1 MVPLAVYWATWVK
14 LLIVVSELLFVE
26 SSVLSVDYLARRY
39 IMNRLYKVDDI
50 DRNLSVARFR
60 PLDVLVGGM
69 GLVSPLLLT
78 HWLRKKLQKLEEHV
92 S

>member
-1 MVPLAVYWATWVK
+1 
-14 LLIVVSELLFVE
+14 
-26 SSVLSVDYLARRY
+26 
-39 IMNRLYKVDDI
+39 MNRLYKVDDI

-78 HWLRKKLQKLEEHV
+78 HCLRKKLQKLEEHV